1 MNHKTGINGRPK
13 QQIPYFIN
21 NSCSYV
27 ASIETVLANV
37 FFIKFRTIYTFSV
50 YGKKKK
56 EKKTSVE
63 GE

>member
-1 MNHKTGINGRPK
+1 MLLVQK
-13 QQIPYFIN
+13 QFLQ
-21 NSCSYV
+21 
-27 ASIETVLANV
+27 NV

-56 EKKTSVE
+56 KTSVE